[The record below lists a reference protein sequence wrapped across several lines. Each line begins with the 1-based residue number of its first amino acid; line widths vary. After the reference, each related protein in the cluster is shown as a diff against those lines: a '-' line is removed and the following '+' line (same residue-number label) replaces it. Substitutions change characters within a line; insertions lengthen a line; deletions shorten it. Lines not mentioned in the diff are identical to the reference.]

1 MHPTENRRWLHR
13 LGAGA
18 LIVAL
23 IAGLSLRMPAPVA
36 ALPPRPTPAITPTA
50 TLTPSPRPSRPQPAP
65 LRLSHIRLTVT
76 PAQGGL
82 WTVVEWQGGD
92 GAWHVV
98 EGWQGTMQGGSKR
111 WAVFERNFGE
121 GPFRWVVTR
130 APDGEPLGISAPFYL
145 PRQADIELPVVVTIA
160 GG

>member
-1 MHPTENRRWLHR
+1 
-13 LGAGA
+13 
-18 LIVAL
+18 
-23 IAGLSLRMPAPVA
+23 MPAPVA

-50 TLTPSPRPSRPQPAP
+50 TLTPSPKPPRPQPAP
-65 LRLSHIRLTVT
+65 LLLSHIRLTVT

-98 EGWQGTMQGGSKR
+98 DGWQGTVQAGSKR

-121 GPFRWVVTR
+121 GPYRWVVYA
-130 APDGEPLGISAPFYL
+130 APGGVLLGVSAPFAL
-145 PRQADIELPVVVTIA
+145 PRSAGEELPVLVVVDR
-160 GG
+160 G